1 MSHANRSKGTAPA
14 HALLPISWLGTD
26 THAAS
31 VLATA
36 HDLLAAQKIVAQCL
50 PAGFSDA
57 CQVAQIT
64 RQQLTLSVPS
74 AAFAS
79 KLRQLTPRIL
89 DTLHQHGWQVDK
101 IRITVQKSRVP
112 MASSQT
118 PKDTHP
124 IDPSGLAAFRDL
136 HQQLP
141 AGPLADAVH
150 QLLKRHHHGG

>member
-1 MSHANRSKGTAPA
+1 MSHAKSLKGTAPA

-26 THAAS
+26 THAAG

-50 PAGFSDA
+50 PAGFSKA
-57 CQVAQIT
+57 CQAAQIHQ
-64 RQQLTLSVPS
+64 QQLTLSVPS

-89 DTLHQHGWQVDK
+89 DTLHHHGWQVDK
-101 IRITVQKSRVP
+101 IRIVVQKSRVP
-112 MASSQT
+112 MT
-118 PKDTHP
+118 PPPLPKDTNVL
-124 IDPSGLAAFRDL
+124 DQSGLVAFQHL

-150 QLLKRHHHGG
+150 QLLRRHHQG